1 MSGVTSEDSI
11 ANFIVYWQQEGD
23 SYARRGDYDW
33 MASLLNGQR
42 VLEIGCGVGFGTAA
56 LLRRGLSVLAID
68 NLAPCLDACR
78 QRAAAVATGALS
90 LLQADVAELDATA
103 RAAIAAFAPDSVVCW
118 LMGAPAEVTGATHSD
133 AGQTV
138 AAYRERTHRQV
149 AELAAS
155 LSSVRILHF
164 VDRTVIPWQAKDIGR
179 DTLVRY
185 HTGKTLLDLPFAA
198 DRRNALYRKLEA
210 NALDLAEFRRSHPTL
225 KNVTP
230 TLASLIAEKKI

>member
-1 MSGVTSEDSI
+1 MSSVNPQASI
-11 ANFIVYWQQEGD
+11 ADFINYWQQEGD
-23 SYARRGDYDW
+23 SYARHGDYEW

-42 VLEIGCGVGFGTAA
+42 VLEIGCGVGFGTQA

-68 NLAPCLDACR
+68 TLQECLDACR
-78 QRAAAVATGALS
+78 QRVGSVETGLLT
-90 LLQADVAELDATA
+90 LLQADVAALDAVTC
-103 RAAIAAFAPDSVVCW
+103 AAITTFNPDAVVCW
-118 LMGAPAEVTGATHSD
+118 LMGAPADVTGATRSD
-133 AGQTV
+133 AGQAV

-155 LSSVRILHF
+155 LPSVRILHF

-185 HTGKTLLDLPFAA
+185 HAGKTLVDLPFTT
-198 DRRNALYRKLEA
+198 DRQHALYRKLEG
-210 NALDLAEFRRSHPTL
+210 NALDLAEIRRTHPTL

-230 TLASLIAEKKI
+230 TLASLIAEKNI